1 MQMTA
6 GQGRSGWMGCTR
18 MTQQQPAGHDEQD
31 GAGVPGDVIDDE
43 VVDVTDLVHAQELV
57 IDDAVEEL
65 EAARA
70 EEQSRQAQ
78 AARAHACRSRRRASM
93 KNPATRMISS
103 AECSRPSE
111 SRPMAGVARSKK

>member
-18 MTQQQPAGHDEQD
+18 MTQRPPAGHAGQD
-31 GAGVPGDVIDDE
+31 GAGGPGDVVDDE

-78 AARAHACRSRRRASM
+78 AARPC
-93 KNPATRMISS
+93 P
-103 AECSRPSE
+103 PY
-111 SRPMAGVARSKK
+111 PQAGEHEEPRHKDDQFRGM